1 MKMSVLVLD
10 VEVKPKL
17 ADLVSI
23 SHYIK
28 MEEILGAFK
37 LIRVHHLYGKVMY
50 YSFGKIQGCLSC

>member
-1 MKMSVLVLD
+1 MSVLAFD
-10 VEVKPKL
+10 VEEKPKL

-37 LIRVHHLYGKVMY
+37 LIRVHHVYGKVTY

>member
-1 MKMSVLVLD
+1 MSVLAFD
-10 VEVKPKL
+10 VEEKPKL

-37 LIRVHHLYGKVMY
+37 LIRVHQFIWKRNVL
-50 YSFGKIQGCLSC
+50 FLRKIQS